1 VIDNGIGLSAEATS
15 TVFAM
20 FSQVASSHDH
30 SEGGLGIGLALA
42 KGLVELHGGTIEAR
56 SAGIG
61 RGSEF
66 IVRLPLRRA
75 TASSQNRRTASGS
88 TPSVGRKVLIA
99 DDNCDSGE
107 SLAMLL
113 RMEGHEVMVVHD
125 GNEALTTW
133 STYLP
138 DVALLDIGM
147 PQLNGYEVARR
158 VRQSDKGRA
167 VMLIAATGWGQS
179 RDKAEALAAGFD
191 HHFTKP
197 IDTDRLLELLR
208 SAASGM

>member
-1 VIDNGIGLSAEATS
+1 
-15 TVFAM
+15 
-20 FSQVASSHDH
+20 
-30 SEGGLGIGLALA
+30 
-42 KGLVELHGGTIEAR
+42 
-56 SAGIG
+56 
-61 RGSEF
+61 
-66 IVRLPLRRA
+66 
-75 TASSQNRRTASGS
+75 
-88 TPSVGRKVLIA
+88 VGRKVLIA
-99 DDNCDSGE
+99 DDNCDSGQ